1 MEETDGRGADI
12 AVIACPVASVHNEAQ
27 ECLAPGGR
35 MNILGGLPKDNC
47 MTTISANLIHYNQ
60 LRVVGTTRQSIS
72 QYVSTLRLIEGRKID
87 VAGLITGC
95 FGLDEAD
102 RAFRISQEGKGL
114 KNVFVL

>member
-12 AVIACPVASVHNEAQ
+12 ADI
-27 ECLAPGGR
+27 
-35 MNILGGLPKDNC
+35 NILGGLPKDNC
-47 MTTISANLIHYNQ
+47 TTTISANLIHYNQ
-60 LRVVGTTRQSIS
+60 LSVVGTTRQSIY

-87 VAGLITGC
+87 VAGLITGF

-102 RAFRISQEGKGL
+102 RTSRISQEEKSL